1 MAALFCV
8 CSHCADLNLWF
19 SQSEVQASA
28 QVANYIF
35 GNNIAKGSEETSEKI
50 AMTSPVSA
58 EEDFRSMKGGPG
70 EKIAMTSPVAT
81 DMEGTKCE
89 LAFSQPLVHVIFTSM
104 HLRYW
109 KILLSPDPTCY
120 EIICAT

>member
-1 MAALFCV
+1 L
-8 CSHCADLNLWF
+8 
-19 SQSEVQASA
+19 QASA

-89 LAFSQPLVHVIFTSM
+89 LAFPQPLMLVIIFTLFEIFMS
-104 HLRYW
+104 
-109 KILLSPDPTCY
+109 LSPDPTCDKL
-120 EIICAT
+120 ICAK